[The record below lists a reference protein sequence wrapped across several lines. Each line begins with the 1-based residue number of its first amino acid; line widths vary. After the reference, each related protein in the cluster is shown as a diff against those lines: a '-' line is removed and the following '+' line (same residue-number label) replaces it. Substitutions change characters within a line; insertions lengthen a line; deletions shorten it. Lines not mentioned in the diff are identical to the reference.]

1 MNPIVSVFQLDLE
14 TLALSHHNA
23 VIAQIGID
31 VMRLTTDENGNV
43 IRVHIN
49 NACMP
54 VAKEHAI
61 KDTFCVSLS
70 IQDHLSRGRVVEDLV
85 MEWWGKQSQEV
96 TSSVFTNMQTAK
108 HAARMAVSFISNT
121 RLEGDK
127 NFLMASDISLDV
139 GNFRSLFENE
149 GYELLFPYN
158 QIVCFRTIR
167 NMFGKE
173 NLPVMSEKGK
183 HNALAD
189 AQWQNEMLLH
199 ILQSNSPMGE
209 SVKRLLGLSGN

>member
-70 IQDHLSRGRVVEDLV
+70 IQDQLSRGRVVEDCV
-85 MEWWGKQSQEV
+85 MELWGKQSQEV
-96 TSSVFTNMQTAK
+96 TSSVFDNMQITK
-108 HAARMAVSFISNT
+108 HAARMAMSFISNT
-121 RLEGDK
+121 RLAGNR

-139 GNFRSLFENE
+139 GNLRKT
-149 GYELLFPYN
+149 Y
-158 QIVCFRTIR
+158 R
-167 NMFGKE
+167 
-173 NLPVMSEKGK
+173 
-183 HNALAD
+183 
-189 AQWQNEMLLH
+189 
-199 ILQSNSPMGE
+199 
-209 SVKRLLGLSGN
+209 

>member
-43 IRVHIN
+43 IRVYIN

-70 IQDHLSRGRVVEDLV
+70 IQDQLSRGRVV
-85 MEWWGKQSQEV
+85 GQAV
-96 TSSVFTNMQTAK
+96 TRSNIFRVCQYANHETCCANGDVVYLEY
-108 HAARMAVSFISNT
+108 AVG
-121 RLEGDK
+121 RK
-127 NFLMASDISLDV
+127 
-139 GNFRSLFENE
+139 
-149 GYELLFPYN
+149 
-158 QIVCFRTIR
+158 
-167 NMFGKE
+167 
-173 NLPVMSEKGK
+173 
-183 HNALAD
+183 
-189 AQWQNEMLLH
+189 
-199 ILQSNSPMGE
+199 
-209 SVKRLLGLSGN
+209 